1 MAGAVVSS
9 LTHYGT
15 AGLHF
20 INADYPIN
28 ADYTV
33 TSSRLPVGHDNGLAA
48 LTHTSHEGVATGTT
62 AIFDRCG
69 PIGGA
74 IATALGNPGFDP
86 PKRR

>member
-1 MAGAVVSS
+1 MAGDVASS
-9 LTHYGT
+9 LTHYGR

-20 INADYPIN
+20 TKADYPIN

-33 TSSRLPVGHDNGLAA
+33 TSSRLPVGHDIGLAA
-48 LTHTSHEGVATGTT
+48 LTHTSR
-62 AIFDRCG
+62 DRNDG
-69 PIGGA
+69 DLRPVRPIGGA